1 MFFIYHEFSHQQWIL
16 CPWYVYLHLLVI
28 NLLTCGLPS
37 HLLVPYSMQ
46 LTMGFFNFWKLYGW
60 TFVLLG
66 FFLSK
71 MREFVYPKFGY
82 KYPLTIF
89 KFLQV
94 FDNLLSLLSKLFS
107 RDFATSFFRS
117 LLEVLLKFKIQDAET
132 FVLEIILDSFWRSV
146 ISSLPVEGL
155 VALSRMTSW
164 RDCVTP
170 LTPRVRSINNFLI
183 PA

>member
-1 MFFIYHEFSHQQWIL
+1 LDIRVVRVFPFKNERICL
-16 CPWYVYLHLLVI
+16 
-28 NLLTCGLPS
+28 
-37 HLLVPYSMQ
+37 
-46 LTMGFFNFWKLYGW
+46 
-60 TFVLLG
+60 
-66 FFLSK
+66 
-71 MREFVYPKFGY
+71 PKFGY

-155 VALSRMTSW
+155 VALFRMTS
-164 RDCVTP
+164 
-170 LTPRVRSINNFLI
+170 
-183 PA
+183 